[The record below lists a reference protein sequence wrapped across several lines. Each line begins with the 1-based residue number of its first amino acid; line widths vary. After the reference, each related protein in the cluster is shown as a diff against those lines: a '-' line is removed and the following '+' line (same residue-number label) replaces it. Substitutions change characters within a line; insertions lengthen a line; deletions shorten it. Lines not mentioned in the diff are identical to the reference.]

1 MNKENNN
8 SLQEFDGDSSINQ
21 ELNKN
26 NDLKLEKIAK
36 IVAVVM
42 FFILSI
48 LVFYIF
54 LTFFNKKEIITK
66 PIKSNVVNIKLN
78 GKVIKTSLE
87 NQFIIIETAYNPSSK
102 TQEIIKIDN
111 KNGNEISRIILNF

>member
-8 SLQEFDGDSSINQ
+8 SLQEFNRDNSINQ
-21 ELNKN
+21 EPSKN

-36 IVAVVM
+36 IVAVAM
-42 FFILSI
+42 FFILTI
-48 LVFYIF
+48 LIFYILF
-54 LTFFNKKEIITK
+54 TFSGKKEIVAKST
-66 PIKSNVVNIKLN
+66 KSNVVNIKLN
-78 GKVIKTSLE
+78 GKVVKTSLE

-102 TQEIIKIDN
+102 TQEIIKIDS

>member
-36 IVAVVM
+36 IVVVVM

>member
-8 SLQEFDGDSSINQ
+8 SLQECDVDSSINQ
-21 ELNKN
+21 QLNKHN
-26 NDLKLEKIAK
+26 HLKLEKIAK
-36 IVAVVM
+36 IVAVAM

-66 PIKSNVVNIKLN
+66 PIKSNIVNIKLN

-87 NQFIIIETAYNPSSK
+87 DQFIIIETAYNPSSK

>member
-1 MNKENNN
+1 MNKKDND
-8 SLQEFDGDSSINQ
+8 SLREFNGDNSINQ
-21 ELNKN
+21 EPSKN
-26 NDLKLEKIAK
+26 NDLKLEKTAK
-36 IVAVVM
+36 IVATAM

-102 TQEIIKIDN
+102 TQEIIKIDS

>member
-1 MNKENNN
+1 MNKKDNE
-8 SLQEFDGDSSINQ
+8 SLREFNGDNSINQ
-21 ELNKN
+21 KPSKN
-26 NDLKLEKIAK
+26 NDLKLEKTAK
-36 IVAVVM
+36 IVAIAM

>member
-8 SLQEFDGDSSINQ
+8 SLQECDVDSSINQ

-36 IVAVVM
+36 IVAVAM

-66 PIKSNVVNIKLN
+66 PIKSNIVNIKLN

>member
-1 MNKENNN
+1 MNKKDND
-8 SLQEFDGDSSINQ
+8 SLREFNGDNSINQ
-21 ELNKN
+21 EPSKN
-26 NDLKLEKIAK
+26 NDLKLEKTAK
-36 IVAVVM
+36 IVAIAM

>member
-8 SLQEFDGDSSINQ
+8 SLQECDVDSSINQ

-36 IVAVVM
+36 IVAVAM

-66 PIKSNVVNIKLN
+66 PIKSNIVNIKLN

-87 NQFIIIETAYNPSSK
+87 DQFIIIETAYNPSSK